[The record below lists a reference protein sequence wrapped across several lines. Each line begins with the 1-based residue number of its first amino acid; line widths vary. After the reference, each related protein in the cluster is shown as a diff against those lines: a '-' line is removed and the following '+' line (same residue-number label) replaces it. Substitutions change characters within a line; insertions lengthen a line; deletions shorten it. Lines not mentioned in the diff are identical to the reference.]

1 MCTDTGRS
9 THTQCGCVWAWVPIP
24 LVSAPWARSS
34 YCVSVFYWQSLSPA
48 KRGYKYSPRIA
59 NRTPMPFVLLPVQVV
74 RTFVMVMSHQNF
86 VAWIFSPRL
95 QGIQCPHLDEFMVSL
110 LPLEKDSWKSWP
122 AVRWPRVLS
131 GRKWLTD
138 VFEGFTLQHIS
149 THESPFW
156 KFEA

>member
-1 MCTDTGRS
+1 MYRHRKVHTHSVGVYEHGYRS
-9 THTQCGCVWAWVPIP
+9 LWSQHREPALPI
-24 LVSAPWARSS
+24 
-34 YCVSVFYWQSLSPA
+34 VSVFYWQSLSPA

-74 RTFVMVMSHQNF
+74 RTFVMVMSHQKNF